1 MIELVL
7 LGTGAIVIGATV
19 LVEVVRRFTSV
30 EADQARLSVTL
41 IGFATAFEL
50 VVSAWSTA

>member
-1 MIELVL
+1 ML